1 MLSTRTDIKTPSLRR
16 GGGVFKL
23 SARHPLILPICI
35 SLIVGLTGCAT
46 APAPIPEAR
55 QPTQPSAGINP
66 QEAVIDPQTQRN
78 FERALALMKNGKNS
92 AAETVL
98 LDIIHA
104 HPELSGAHANL
115 GILYLRLGRMAPAEQ
130 ALNQAVRLN
139 PQASYYN
146 QLGILYR
153 QIGRFDEARKAYE
166 QSLQIDPNYSNGH
179 LNIGILYDI
188 YLRDTAKALHHYQRY
203 QSLRSSEDKLVSKWI
218 VDLKQRSQAAEKS
231 PAAKVQG

>member
-1 MLSTRTDIKTPSLRR
+1 MRCMRC
-16 GGGVFKL
+16 VM
-23 SARHPLILPICI
+23 RHM
-35 SLIVGLTGCAT
+35 
-46 APAPIPEAR
+46 PADANRHEA
-55 QPTQPSAGINP
+55 A
-66 QEAVIDPQTQRN
+66 IDPRAQRS
-78 FERALALMKNGKNS
+78 FERALTLMKNGKNS
-92 AAETVL
+92 EAETVL
-98 LDIIHA
+98 LDITHA

-218 VDLKQRSQAAEKS
+218 VDLKQRSQAAEKT